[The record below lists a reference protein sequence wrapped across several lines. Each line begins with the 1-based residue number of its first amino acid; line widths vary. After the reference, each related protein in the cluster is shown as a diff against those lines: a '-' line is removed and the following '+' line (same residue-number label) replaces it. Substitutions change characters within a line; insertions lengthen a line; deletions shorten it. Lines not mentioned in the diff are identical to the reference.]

1 MNNLIQAITD
11 YTTALEQKLSALEAR
26 VAELE
31 EANEAMRRE
40 GDEAKALIASLQA
53 EVAAL
58 AATGVAIPTSDPEVE
73 IELIVE
79 EDNPID
85 GESEEQ
91 FPSAEESQEELEE
104 LDIVQTPVA
113 EEPIAEPIPV
123 VEEPTAE
130 TEPEPVVE
138 LPIVEPV
145 VEPAPAPAPEPA
157 PEAKVEPV
165 VEVKVEKP
173 APRPVPQQTSLFGT
187 AVEDIRQ
194 AISLGDRF
202 LFQRE
207 LFAGNGELMQ
217 KTLDEINTLS
227 SLSEAMDYVR
237 DMHRDLAADLQKE
250 ENAGD
255 EGLLSI
261 YLQANRL
268 LILSLIN
275 KGSLFEAKS
284 LLQDMK
290 AQDFDTE
297 FAEEKLAL
305 LEEMMNRQKGEQ

>member
-1 MNNLIQAITD
+1 MNTLIQAITD

-53 EVAAL
+53 ELAAL
-58 AATGVAIPTSDPEVE
+58 AATGVALPTSDPEVE

-104 LDIVQTPVA
+104 LDIVQTTVA

-130 TEPEPVVE
+130 PEPEPVVE

-157 PEAKVEPV
+157 PAPAPQ
-165 VEVKVEKP
+165 P

-227 SLSEAMDYVR
+227 SLGEAMDYV
-237 DMHRDLAADLQKE
+237 
-250 ENAGD
+250 
-255 EGLLSI
+255 LSNFEWDKDSTAV
-261 YLQANRL
+261 Q
-268 LILSLIN
+268 
-275 KGSLFEAKS
+275 LFENVLKRRFS
-284 LLQDMK
+284 
-290 AQDFDTE
+290 
-297 FAEEKLAL
+297 
-305 LEEMMNRQKGEQ
+305 

>member
-1 MNNLIQAITD
+1 MEQLIQSITA
-11 YTTALEQKLSALEAR
+11 YTTALEQKISALEVR
-26 VAELE
+26 VAQLE

-104 LDIVQTPVA
+104 LDIVQTPIA

-130 TEPEPVVE
+130 SEPEPVVE

-157 PEAKVEPV
+157 PAPAPQ
-165 VEVKVEKP
+165 P

-227 SLSEAMDYVR
+227 SLGEAMDYVR
-237 DMHRDLAADLQKE
+237 DNFDWDKDSTAVQ
-250 ENAGD
+250 
-255 EGLLSI
+255 
-261 YLQANRL
+261 
-268 LILSLIN
+268 
-275 KGSLFEAKS
+275 LFENVLKRRFS
-284 LLQDMK
+284 
-290 AQDFDTE
+290 
-297 FAEEKLAL
+297 
-305 LEEMMNRQKGEQ
+305 